1 MVVNEAAERLRTA
14 GRNDD
19 CPCGSGKKYKK
30 CHLRADEEAAS
41 KSLAEGNA
49 AKSKAAEAEAKAAEE
64 AGHEGH
70 GHGPGAHPKAAS
82 AAASGL
88 PGVPKGPRSH
98 KPMNTPRK
106 AV

>member
-1 MVVNEAAERLRTA
+1 MPAMTDPLERLKNA

-30 CHLRADEEAAS
+30 CHLREDEEFQS
-41 KSLAEGNA
+41 KSLAATNEA
-49 AKSKAAEAEAKAAEE
+49 RAKEVAAEAEEP
-64 AGHEGH
+64 GHEGH
-70 GHGPGAHPKAAS
+70 GHGPGEHPQAHSGSGPANAPKTP
-82 AAASGL
+82 L
-88 PGVPKGPRSH
+88 SH

>member
-1 MVVNEAAERLRTA
+1 MSVNEAAERLRSA

-41 KSLAEGNA
+41 KALSESNA
-49 AKSKAAEAEAKAAEE
+49 AKTKAAEAEAATEE

-70 GHGPGAHPKAAS
+70 GHAPGEHPKAQPS
-82 AAASGL
+82 VSGL
-88 PGVPKGPRSH
+88 VSGMPKGPRSH

>member
-1 MVVNEAAERLRTA
+1 MPTTDPLERLKNA

-30 CHLRADEEAAS
+30 CHLREDEEAAS
-41 KSLAEGNA
+41 KALAEANA
-49 AKSKAAEAEAKAAEE
+49 AKAAAVAEE
-64 AGHEGH
+64 PGHEGH
-70 GHGPGAHPKAAS
+70 GHGPGEHPKS
-82 AAASGL
+82 QPMTLQS
-88 PGVPKGPRSH
+88 PGGPKTPLSN

>member
-1 MVVNEAAERLRTA
+1 MPANDPLERLRSA

-30 CHLRADEEAAS
+30 CHLRADEELAS
-41 KSLAEGNA
+41 KALLESNA
-49 AKSKAAEAEAKAAEE
+49 AKAAEAQAEE

-70 GHGPGAHPKAAS
+70 GHGPGEHPKAQQA
-82 AAASGL
+82 G
-88 PGVPKGPRSH
+88 PVGGPPKTPLSH
-98 KPMNTPRK
+98 KPMSTPRK

>member
-1 MVVNEAAERLRTA
+1 MSNTEALERLKKT

-30 CHLRADEEAAS
+30 CHLREDEEAAS
-41 KSLAEGNA
+41 KTLAANNA
-49 AKSKAAEAEAKAAEE
+49 ERAKATAAGEE
-64 AGHEGH
+64 PGHEGH
-70 GHGPGAHPKAAS
+70 GHGPGGHPKAS
-82 AAASGL
+82 PQTSQSGA
-88 PGVPKGPRSH
+88 PKTPLSH

>member
-1 MVVNEAAERLRTA
+1 MSVNEAAERLRSA

-41 KSLAEGNA
+41 KALAEANA
-49 AKSKAAEAEAKAAEE
+49 ARAKEAAAEE
-64 AGHEGH
+64 PGHEGH
-70 GHGPGAHPKAAS
+70 GHGPGEHPKSQAGAGPSS
-82 AAASGL
+82 A
-88 PGVPKGPRSH
+88 PKTPLSH
-98 KPMNTPRK
+98 KPINTPRK

>member
-1 MVVNEAAERLRTA
+1 MPLTDPLERLKNA

-30 CHLRADEEAAS
+30 CHLREDEESAS
-41 KSLAEGNA
+41 KALAA
-49 AKSKAAEAEAKAAEE
+49 ANEARAKEAPVEE
-64 AGHEGH
+64 PGHEGH
-70 GHGPGAHPKAAS
+70 GHGPGEHPRS
-82 AAASGL
+82 APQPLQS
-88 PGVPKGPRSH
+88 PGGPKTPLSH

>member
-1 MVVNEAAERLRTA
+1 MSVQEALQRLREA

-30 CHLRADEEAAS
+30 CHLRADEEASS
-41 KSLAEGNA
+41 KALAEDNA
-49 AKSKAAEAEAKAAEE
+49 QRAREAEAEEP
-64 AGHEGH
+64 GHEGH
-70 GHGPGAHPKAAS
+70 GHGPGEHPQSYGAPVR
-82 AAASGL
+82 